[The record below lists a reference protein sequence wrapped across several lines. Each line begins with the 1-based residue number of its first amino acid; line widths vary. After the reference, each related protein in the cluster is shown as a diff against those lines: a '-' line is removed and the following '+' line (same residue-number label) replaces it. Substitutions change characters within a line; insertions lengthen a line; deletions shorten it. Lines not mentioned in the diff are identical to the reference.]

1 MSEFSGFFD
10 AHKVSGNWDRTYVAA
25 EFARYFASF
34 VGNGVFAGQSN
45 ELQVIQSNPQGMAVT
60 VASGKAWI
68 DGYMYYNDADLV
80 LPIDNADG
88 TLNRIDTI
96 VCRWSSVDRT
106 IKAYVKKG
114 IAAVNPTV
122 PAIQWDADIKELQ
135 LASIKINAGIVSV
148 IQSSITDTRPNSN
161 VCGWVTGIINQVDTA
176 TLFLQWQDAY
186 NQEFLNTQTY
196 IAQQKAL
203 WDAFFGSVS
212 EDIGLIDG
220 SVTTSKLAN
229 QAVTADKLAP
239 DSVTTDKLVSNAV
252 TTGKLANRSVT
263 ADKLASDAIKLLF
276 TNVSVSAASFVPD
289 STYADYPYR
298 ASIALSGVTTAMIP
312 EVVFGLSAIANNSF
326 APVAECYNGGVYI
339 YAADAPETAI
349 SIPTIICW
357 R

>member
-10 AHKVSGNWDRTYVAA
+10 AHKVSGDWDRTYVAA

-68 DGYMYYNDADLV
+68 DGYMYYNNADLV

-88 TLNRIDTI
+88 ALNRIDTI
-96 VCRWSSVDRT
+96 VCRWSSVDRM

-114 IAAVNPTV
+114 IAAVNPTA

-135 LASIKINAGIVSV
+135 LASIRINAGIVSIV
-148 IQSSITDTRPNSN
+148 QSSITDTRPNSN

-176 TLFLQWQDAY
+176 TLFLQWQAAY
-186 NQEFLNTQTY
+186 DNEYKNTQEY

-203 WDAFFGSVS
+203 WEEFFDNISS
-212 EDIGLIDG
+212 DIGIIDG

-229 QAVTADKLAP
+229 QAVTADKLAS
-239 DSVTTDKLVSNAV
+239 DSVTTNKLVSNAV

-263 ADKLASDAIKLLF
+263 ADKLASDAVKLLF
-276 TNVSVSAASFVPD
+276 TNISVSAASFTPD
-289 STYADYPYR
+289 STYADYPHR
-298 ASIALSGVTTAMIP
+298 ASVALSGVTAAMVP
-312 EVVFGLSAIANNSF
+312 EVVFGVAAMADNSF

-349 SIPTIICW
+349 SIPAIICW